1 MSADCGP
8 ALAGRSRRVT
18 VSALSGR
25 TWQASRTFCGAA
37 MLASVMA
44 SG

>member
-1 MSADCGP
+1 MSAACGP
-8 ALAGRSRRVT
+8 VLAGRSRRVT
-18 VSALSGR
+18 VSACSGR

-37 MLASVMA
+37 MLASVIA